1 MNSSLPVTQATVVM
15 ARNQHRPLRPL
26 EETTL
31 LITPSF
37 EEDQKPT
44 SEVGVDI
51 VIAVITAIAREGHH
65 RCVCVR
71 VCVCVCPSLSVYL
84 SIYLSIYLI
93 YLSIYLSIYLIYLSI
108 YLSYL
113 SIYLIY
119 LSYLSIYRLL
129 LIVRSLFCPRFF
141 YFVFVYPSSVAF
153 FSNSF
158 LLLLCLSPFPS
169 LSLSFSFLLGNAC
182 WWNRRKSTGW
192 EQWGDREWKYKS

>member
-84 SIYLSIYLI
+84 SIYLSILSIYLSI
-93 YLSIYLSIYLIYLSI
+93 YLSILSIYLSIYLIYLST
-108 YLSYL
+108 L

-119 LSYLSIYRLL
+119 LSIVYFLL
-129 LIVRSLFCPRFF
+129 YVL
-141 YFVFVYPSSVAF
+141 YFVQD
-153 FSNSF
+153 SF
-158 LLLLCLSPFPS
+158 ILCLSTLLQSPFFPIHFSYSFASLPFPLS
-169 LSLSFSFLLGNAC
+169 LSLSHF
-182 WWNRRKSTGW
+182 
-192 EQWGDREWKYKS
+192 Y